1 MLCFGCVDSERSL
14 ALLYTQLTN
23 LSPPRRSHPPIIIVM
38 DSGFVFLIECSFFYI
53 YSLSLFVVIVVVC
66 LGPVC
71 FVKR

>member
-1 MLCFGCVDSERSL
+1 MLCFDCVDSERSL
-14 ALLYTQLTN
+14 ALLYTQLTY
-23 LSPPRRSHPPIIIVM
+23 PPRRSHPSIIVL
-38 DSGFVFLIECSFFYI
+38 DSGFVFLSVSFYI